1 MQPQL
6 TASPVTTLDL
16 YGVMPLL
23 ILAATG
29 MVVLMVDA
37 FEKRPSRTP
46 LFLAVIGA
54 AAAAISAFLNVDN
67 TGRVFGGMILNN
79 GYSHYYSILFSLG
92 AILAVLLAERYLK
105 EEEVLVGEFSALT
118 LFSACGM
125 IMMASGSDLIV
136 TFLGLETMS
145 ISFYVMSGLFR
156 RRVESNEA
164 ALKYF
169 LLGSFSTGFFLYGI
183 ALLYGAFGTTN
194 MDQMHTALSTMAGN
208 AGGVTISPMIWL
220 AIAMMIVGFCFK
232 IAAFPFHQ
240 WAPDVYEGAPT
251 VVSGF
256 MSTAGKA
263 AAFSAMALL
272 FNIAL
277 SPLAGMSVG
286 SEKITTALAVIGVAS
301 MFYGNITALSQTHV
315 KRMLAYSSIAHAG
328 YMLLGIAAMSV
339 EGANAIAIYLTAY
352 TLMQVGAFGVVGLL
366 EKQNG
371 GGLTLSD
378 YQGLAKRNPWLA
390 FVMTIMMLSLAG
402 IPPFV
407 GFFGKYYLFTA
418 AVRSGLTIYTVLGVI
433 ASLIS
438 VFFYLRLIVLM
449 YFREAEEGEGYD
461 VAVSGGGA
469 GALRVAGTGSAW
481 TALIIASALL
491 LVLGILP
498 KILTD
503 FSQRFF
509 PGQ

>member
-1 MQPQL
+1 MQPQVTL
-6 TASPVTTLDL
+6 TDL

-29 MVVLMVDA
+29 LVVLMVDA
-37 FEKRPSRTP
+37 FEKKASRTP

-54 AAAAISAFLNVDN
+54 SAAAISAFLNVDN

-79 GYSHYYSILFSLG
+79 GYSHFYSILFSVG

-125 IMMASGSDLIV
+125 IMMASGTDLIV

-169 LLGSFSTGFFLYGI
+169 LLGAFSTGFFLYGI

-194 MDQMHTALSTMAGN
+194 IDMMNAALLADPAAVEN
-208 AGGVTISPMIWL
+208 VAASPMIWL
-220 AIAMMIVGFCFK
+220 GIAMMIVGFCFK
-232 IAAFPFHQ
+232 VAAFPFHQ

-272 FNIAL
+272 FNFAL
-277 SPLAGMSVG
+277 APLATIPGASD
-286 SEKITTALAVIGVAS
+286 KITVLLGVLAVAS

-328 YMLLGIAAMSV
+328 YLLLGISAMTH
-339 EGANAIAIYLTAY
+339 EGANAIAVYLTAY

-366 EKQNG
+366 EKQYG

-378 YQGLAKRNPWLA
+378 YQGLAKRHPWLA
-390 FVMTIMMLSLAG
+390 FIMTIMMLSLAG
-402 IPPFV
+402 IPPFA
-407 GFFGKYYLFTA
+407 GFFGKYYLFTS
-418 AVRSGLTIYTVLGVI
+418 AVRAGLTVYTVLGVI

-438 VFFYLRLIVLM
+438 VYFYLRLIVLM
-449 YFREAEEGEGYD
+449 YFREAEEGSSYGVTVE
-461 VAVSGGGA
+461 GGGA
-469 GALRVAGTGSAW
+469 ASLRVAGTGSAW
-481 TALIIASALL
+481 AALIIASALL
-491 LVLGILP
+491 FVLGILP
-498 KILTD
+498 RILTD

-509 PGQ
+509 PVP

>member
-1 MQPQL
+1 MEPQAIPSMV
-6 TASPVTTLDL
+6 TANDI

-37 FEKRPSRTP
+37 FEKRASRTP
-46 LFLAVIGA
+46 LFLSVIGA
-54 AAAAISAFLNVDN
+54 AAAAISAFFNVDN
-67 TGRVFGGMILNN
+67 TGRIFNGMILNN
-79 GYSHYYSILFSLG
+79 GYAHYYSILFSLG

-125 IMMASGSDLIV
+125 IMMASGTDLIV

-183 ALLYGAFGTTN
+183 ALLYGAFGSTN
-194 MDQMHTALSTMAGN
+194 MDHMTAALTANTGSIAS
-208 AGGVTISPMIWL
+208 SPMIWL
-220 AIAMMIVGFCFK
+220 GIGMLIVGFCFK
-232 IAAFPFHQ
+232 VAAFPFHQ

-251 VVSGF
+251 VVSGY

-277 SPLAGMSVG
+277 GPLASGPG
-286 SEKITTALAVIGVAS
+286 SGKLTTAIAVIALAS

-328 YMLLGIAAMSV
+328 YLLLGIAAMSV

-407 GFFGKYYLFTA
+407 GFFGKYYLFTS
-418 AVRSGLTIYTVLGVI
+418 AVRSGLTLYTVLAVI

-461 VAVSGGGA
+461 VQVSGSGA

-509 PGQ
+509 PGL

>member
-1 MQPQL
+1 MEPQAIPSL
-6 TASPVTTLDL
+6 VTANDI
-16 YGVMPLL
+16 YGVLPLL

-29 MVVLMVDA
+29 LVVLMVDA
-37 FEKRPSRTP
+37 FEKRPSRNP
-46 LFLAVIGA
+46 LFLTVIGA
-54 AAAAISAFLNVDN
+54 SAAAISAFLNVDN
-67 TGRVFGGMILNN
+67 TGRVFNGMLLNN

-105 EEEVLVGEFSALT
+105 EEEVLIGEFSALT

-125 IMMASGSDLIV
+125 VMMASGTDLIV

-183 ALLYGAFGTTN
+183 ALLYGSFGTTN
-194 MDQMHTALSTMAGN
+194 MDAMTAALTMN
-208 AGGVTISPMIWL
+208 ANSIASSPMIWL
-220 AIAMMIVGFCFK
+220 GIAMLIVGFCFK
-232 IAAFPFHQ
+232 VAAFPFHQ

-251 VVSGF
+251 VVSGY

-272 FNIAL
+272 FNI
-277 SPLAGMSVG
+277 SLAPIATAVG
-286 SEKITTALAVIGVAS
+286 GSDKITVALAVIAVAS

-328 YMLLGIAAMSV
+328 YLLLGIAAMSV

-366 EKQNG
+366 EKQSG

-390 FVMTIMMLSLAG
+390 FIMTIMMLSLAG

-407 GFFGKYYLFTA
+407 GFFGKYYLFTS
-418 AVRSGLTIYTVLGVI
+418 AVRSGLTIYAVLAVI

-461 VAVSGGGA
+461 VQVSGGGA
-469 GALRVAGTGSAW
+469 GALRVAGTSSAW

>member
-1 MQPQL
+1 
-6 TASPVTTLDL
+6 
-16 YGVMPLL
+16 
-23 ILAATG
+23 ATG
-29 MVVLMVDA
+29 LVVLMVDA
-37 FEKRPSRTP
+37 FEKTPSRTP
-46 LFLAVIGA
+46 LFLSVIGA
-54 AAAAISAFLNVDN
+54 AAAAISAFLSVDS

-79 GYSHYYSILFSLG
+79 GYSHFYSIVFSLA

-105 EEEVLVGEFSALT
+105 EEEVLIGEFSALT
-118 LFSACGM
+118 LFAACGM
-125 IMMASGSDLIV
+125 VMMASGADLIV

-145 ISFYVMSGLFR
+145 IAFYVMSGLFR

-194 MDQMHTALSTMAGN
+194 IDAMNAALLARPEAAEGIAN
-208 AGGVTISPMIWL
+208 SPMVWL
-220 AIAMMIVGFCFK
+220 GIAMMVVGFCFK
-232 IAAFPFHQ
+232 VAAFPFHQ

-272 FNIAL
+272 FNFAL
-277 SPLAGMSVG
+277 GPLATIPGA
-286 SEKITTALAVIGVAS
+286 SEKITVLLGVLAVAS

-328 YMLLGIAAMSV
+328 YLLLGIASMTH
-339 EGANAIAIYLTAY
+339 EGANAVAVYLTAY
-352 TLMQVGAFGVVGLL
+352 TLMQIGAFGVVGLL
-366 EKQNG
+366 EKQYG

-378 YQGLAKRNPWLA
+378 YQGLAKRHPWLA
-390 FVMTIMMLSLAG
+390 FIMTIMMLSLAG

-407 GFFGKYYLFTA
+407 GFFGKYYLFTS
-418 AVRSGLTIYTVLGVI
+418 AVRAGLTFYTVLGVI

-438 VFFYLRLIVLM
+438 VYFYLRLIVLM
-449 YFREAEEGEGYD
+449 YFREAEEGASYG
-461 VAVSGGGA
+461 VSVSGSTGA
-469 GALRVAGTGSAW
+469 VRVAGTGATW

-491 LVLGILP
+491 LVLGVLP
-498 KILTD
+498 MILTG

-509 PGQ
+509 ANP